1 VLAEFL
7 FAYNATPLAASLAVL
22 AAPGWIGRQ
31 RPIAVT
37 AALSVAGLAGFTFL
51 SGWAS
56 WMAALI
62 TGFAASVE
70 LILLVSLPAVIATGH
85 AVTRLSA
92 GMTLIGY
99 GIAFILPLAGGMLAK
114 HLNWLEF
121 ALIPSLVFM
130 IAALAAAGR
139 QRRFPAYG

>member
-1 VLAEFL
+1 
-7 FAYNATPLAASLAVL
+7 
-22 AAPGWIGRQ
+22 
-31 RPIAVT
+31 
-37 AALSVAGLAGFTFL
+37 
-51 SGWAS
+51 
-56 WMAALI
+56 MAALI